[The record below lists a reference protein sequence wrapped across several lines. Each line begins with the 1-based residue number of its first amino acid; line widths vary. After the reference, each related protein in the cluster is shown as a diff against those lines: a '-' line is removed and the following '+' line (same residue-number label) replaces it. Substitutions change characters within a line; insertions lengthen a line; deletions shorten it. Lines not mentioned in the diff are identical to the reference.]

1 MSKQRSNAPV
11 ARGSAFSNRAEL
23 LSPEPRY
30 GINIVAART
39 GVHVT
44 TIRRYEEAGVV
55 ESITVQSGTRL
66 YSDADIDRI
75 WRARRLIDDLGVNL
89 AGAAAILHLREQL
102 IALQREFQALREQS
116 ERS

>member
-1 MSKQRSNAPV
+1 MSTRHGERRGGPV
-11 ARGSAFSNRAEL
+11 RAVAGD
-23 LSPEPRY
+23 SPNPEPRY
-30 GINIVAART
+30 AIAAVAART

-55 ESITVQSGTRL
+55 EAVTVQSGTRL
-66 YSDADIDRI
+66 YSEADIDRI

-102 IALQREFQALREQS
+102 ITLQREFQLLQDRTR
-116 ERS
+116 RS

>member
-1 MSKQRSNAPV
+1 MSDR
-11 ARGSAFSNRAEL
+11 RSAFQGVSPHRAL
-23 LSPEPRY
+23 TNDHPNPAPRFA
-30 GINIVAART
+30 IAAVAART

-55 ESITVQSGTRL
+55 EAVAVQSGVRL
-66 YSDADIDRI
+66 YSEADIDRI

-102 IALQREFQALREQS
+102 IALQREFQLLQ
-116 ERS
+116 ERSTRS